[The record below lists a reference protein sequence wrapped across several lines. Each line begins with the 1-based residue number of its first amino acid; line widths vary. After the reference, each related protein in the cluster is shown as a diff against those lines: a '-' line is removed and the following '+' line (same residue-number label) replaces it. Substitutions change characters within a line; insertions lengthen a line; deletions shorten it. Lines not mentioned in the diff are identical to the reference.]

1 MIKKY
6 SFKIA
11 RFLVILQHFNNL
23 ITKDL
28 IIRHNLVFNQKIFPI
43 IFFRKSTARKVK
55 DIKFNKI
62 KHMKLQV
69 IQDQIVQLC
78 GRLWKVEF
86 VTGKSNYWT
95 ASHLKNLGN
104 KEWPGRN
111 VHS

>member
-43 IFFRKSTARKVK
+43 IFLRKSTARKVK

-69 IQDQIVQLC
+69 IQDQIVQL
-78 GRLWKVEF
+78 
-86 VTGKSNYWT
+86 
-95 ASHLKNLGN
+95 
-104 KEWPGRN
+104 
-111 VHS
+111 